1 MRSDAVRTSRQGAE
15 DVAYCEKACLA
26 LGLVPLRKMSEKKKE
41 IRDRSMYLKND
52 DKITDLSLA
61 Y

>member
-1 MRSDAVRTSRQGAE
+1 MRGDAVRTSRQGAE
-15 DVAYCEKACLA
+15 GMASCEKACLA

-41 IRDRSMYLKND
+41 VRDRNMNLKNG
-52 DKITDLSLA
+52 DKITDLSPA